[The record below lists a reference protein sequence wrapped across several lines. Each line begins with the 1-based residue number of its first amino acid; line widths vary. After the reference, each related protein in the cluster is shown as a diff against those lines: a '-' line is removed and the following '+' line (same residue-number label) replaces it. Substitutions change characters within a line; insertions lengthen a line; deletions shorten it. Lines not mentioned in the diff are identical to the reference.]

1 MSAPPDLQQSLNDEI
16 ARVRK
21 TVLPFWAGTLTAT
34 IILAAI
40 DAAVDAVIC
49 GDDAEMLAC
58 YTMLQG
64 YTSATAPTNAKPA
77 PTLPFP
83 PRSDDN

>member
-1 MSAPPDLQQSLNDEI
+1 VSRPKDEQAVSVPLDLQQALNDEI

-34 IILAAI
+34 VIIAAV

-49 GDDAEMLAC
+49 GEDAEMQAC
-58 YTMLQG
+58 YDNLQR
-64 YTSATAPTNAKPA
+64 YSSTSEPK
-77 PTLPFP
+77 
-83 PRSDDN
+83 